1 MMKHLHDFGESEEM
15 YLKTIAELASEQDP
29 IPVTW
34 VAERLGISTVSAS
47 EMIHRLENRRL
58 LEHTP
63 YKGVCLTD
71 EGRRRANTII
81 RRQRLWECF
90 LTDKLAITW
99 DHVHDL
105 ACRLEHATDAVVT
118 EALNDYLGQP
128 TTCPH
133 GNPIPS
139 TEGEMPPPEGIPLV
153 DLTPG
158 EGGVILRIHPVSA
171 LLIRHLAEKRIEPGK
186 EIEVMEIAPFD
197 GPQSI
202 LIGDEMH
209 VLGREVAA
217 HIMIQPNTET
227 LRSRKLIEMLG

>member
-1 MMKHLHDFGESEEM
+1 MKRSHDFGESEEM
-15 YLKTIAELASEQDP
+15 YLKTIAELASTQDLV
-29 IPVTW
+29 PVTS

-47 EMIHRLENRRL
+47 EMIHRLEDRLL

-63 YKGVCLTD
+63 YKGVRLTE
-71 EGRRRANTII
+71 EGCQRANNII
-81 RRQRLWECF
+81 RRRRLWECF
-90 LTDKLAITW
+90 LTDKLAIAW

-118 EALNDYLGQP
+118 EALAEYLDQP

-139 TEGEMPPPEGIPLV
+139 TSGEMPSPEGLPLI
-153 DLTPG
+153 DLEPG
-158 EGGVILRIHPVSA
+158 EGGTIIRIHPVSA
-171 LLIRHLAEKRIEPGK
+171 LLIKHLSEKGIEPGK
-186 EIEVMEIAPFD
+186 EIQVKEIAPFD

-202 LIGDEMH
+202 LIDDEMH

-217 HIMIQPNTET
+217 HIIIQT
-227 LRSRKLIEMLG
+227 SA

>member
-1 MMKHLHDFGESEEM
+1 MKHLHDFGESEEM

-29 IPVTW
+29 VPVTW
-34 VAERLGISTVSAS
+34 VAKRLGICTVSAS
-47 EMIHRLENRRL
+47 EMIHRMEDRRL

-63 YKGVCLTD
+63 YKGVRLTE
-71 EGRRRANTII
+71 EGCQRANNII

-90 LTDKLAITW
+90 LTDKLAISW

-105 ACRLEHATDAVVT
+105 ACRLEHATDEVVT
-118 EALNDYLGQP
+118 EALAEYLDQP

-139 TEGEMPPPEGIPLV
+139 TSGEMPSPQGIPLV
-153 DLTPG
+153 DLASG
-158 EGGVILRIHPVSA
+158 EGGVIIRIHPVSA
-171 LLIRHLAEKRIEPGK
+171 VLIRHLSSKGIEPGK
-186 EIEVMEIAPFD
+186 EIEVKEIAPFD

-202 LIGDEMH
+202 LVDDEMH

-217 HIMIQPNTET
+217 HIIIRPNE
-227 LRSRKLIEMLG
+227 